1 MAGTKAGGQKAA
13 AKNLAKDP
21 NFYKNIGR
29 VGGSNGTTGGFGS
42 SKVSDKDGLT
52 GAERARI
59 AGALGGR
66 ISRRSKKASD
76 KSVS

>member
-29 VGGSNGTTGGFGS
+29 VGGSNGKTGGFGS
-42 SKVSDKDGLT
+42 HKVSTKDGLT
-52 GAERARI
+52 GAQRARI
-59 AGALGGR
+59 AGARGGR
-66 ISRRSKKASD
+66 VSRRKKVEVSAS
-76 KSVS
+76 